1 MVAERTET
9 VCQGFRKHACISLGN
24 KLKLVAPSF
33 GANNIQ
39 KHINMAHMLKSLFNT
54 KKKKKKKKKGNQM
67 KKTIEKDFHY
77 RKWPV
82 GTLQ

>member
-39 KHINMAHMLKSLFNT
+39 KHINMAHMLNPFLTS
-54 KKKKKKKKKGNQM
+54 KKKKKQV
-67 KKTIEKDFHY
+67 HWA
-77 RKWPV
+77 RP
-82 GTLQ
+82 